1 MIVGKNVLL
10 CVTGGIAVF
19 KAAALTSKL
28 VQAGA
33 NVKVAMSKSAKEF
46 VTPLTFQTLSRNM
59 VYDDTFSENDPQV
72 VAHIDIADWADVV
85 VIAPATANMIGKL
98 ANGIA
103 DDMISTTL
111 LATTAPVFV
120 APAMNVHMYEHP
132 AVQRNMERI
141 RLDGYQ
147 FIEPEEGYLA
157 CGYVGKGR
165 LPEPDDILAC
175 LTSFFAKEKEKPLRN
190 KSVLITAGPTQ
201 EKIDPVRFISNH
213 SSGKMGY
220 ALAQEA
226 VELGANVTLIS
237 GPSSLDIPKGLTFV
251 PVVTAEEMYEAV
263 IKEYPTSDYVIKSA
277 AVSDYRP
284 KQTYSQKVKKQE
296 GPLSIEFERTKDI
309 LKTLGENKKHQLLI
323 GFAAESQQV
332 EHYAKDKLERKN
344 LDMIIANDITEKG
357 AGFASDTNRV
367 LIITKKVVKP
377 LPLLSKQEV
386 ATEIW
391 KEILD
396 YKGTA
401 YDVC

>member
-1 MIVGKNVLL
+1 MIAGKNVLL

-19 KAAALTSKL
+19 KATALTSKL

-46 VTPLTFQTLSRNM
+46 VTPLTFQTLSRNI
-59 VYDDTFSENDPQV
+59 VYDDTFSENDPKV

-85 VIAPATANMIGKL
+85 VVAPATANMIGKL

-111 LATTAPVFV
+111 LATTAPVLV

-132 AVQRNMERI
+132 AVERNMKRI
-141 RLDGYQ
+141 QQDGYQ
-147 FIEPEEGYLA
+147 FIEPNEGYLA

-165 LPEPDDILAC
+165 LAEPEDIVAY
-175 LTSFFAKEKEKPLRN
+175 LTSFFAKEKDKPLQN
-190 KSVLITAGPTQ
+190 KHVLITAGPTQ

-220 ALAQEA
+220 ALAKEA
-226 VELGANVTLIS
+226 VALGANVTLIS
-237 GPSSLDIPKGLTFV
+237 GPSSLDVPKGVAFV

-263 IKEYPTSDYVIKSA
+263 IKAYPTSDFVIKSA

-296 GPLSIEFERTKDI
+296 GPLSIEFERTLDI
-309 LKTLGENKKHQLLI
+309 LKTLGENKRNQMLV

-332 EHYAKDKLERKN
+332 EHYAKDKLKRKN

-357 AGFASDTNRV
+357 AGFGSDTNRV
-367 LIITKKVVKP
+367 LIITEEDVKP
-377 LPLLSKQEV
+377 LPLLPKQEV
-386 ATEIW
+386 AAEIW
-391 KEILD
+391 KEIIAH
-396 YKGTA
+396 KGMA